1 MCALVAQT
9 LPLLLGT
16 CRRLD
21 TFGVAHAIDSLIVN
35 LRDFD
40 FEERKLLTYG
50 QVIEHVVLCH
60 YFECHSQDGGQE
72 QAISHRAAG
81 EGGRGC
87 IHGIIAMQVVHA
99 LAQSP
104 PNLVIIEDEDLRQL
118 LVVLKFVEGLEKPF
132 VAV

>member
-1 MCALVAQT
+1 MRALVAQI
-9 LPLLLGT
+9 LPLLTLGI
-16 CRRLD
+16 
-21 TFGVAHAIDSLIVN
+21 AHITTSWTAAVN

-72 QAISHRAAG
+72 QALSHRAAG

-87 IHGIIAMQVVHA
+87 IHGVVAMQVVHA

-104 PNLVIIEDEDLRQL
+104 PYLVIIEDEDLRQL

>member
-9 LPLLLGT
+9 LPLLQGT

>member
-1 MCALVAQT
+1 MRALVAQI
-9 LPLLLGT
+9 LPLLTLGA
-16 CRRLD
+16 
-21 TFGVAHAIDSLIVN
+21 AHATNYWTAAVN

-87 IHGIIAMQVVHA
+87 IHGVVAMQVVHA

-118 LVVLKFVEGLEKPF
+118 RVVLKFVEGLEKPF

>member
-1 MCALVAQT
+1 MCALVAQI
-9 LPLLLGT
+9 LPLLTL
-16 CRRLD
+16 
-21 TFGVAHAIDSLIVN
+21 GVAHATKYWTAAVN

-60 YFECHSQDGGQE
+60 YFECHSQNGGQE
-72 QAISHRAAG
+72 QALSHRAAG

-87 IHGIIAMQVVHA
+87 IHGVVAMQVVHA

-104 PNLVIIEDEDLRQL
+104 PYLVIIEDEDLRQL
-118 LVVLKFVEGLEKPF
+118 RVVLKFVEGLEKPF

>member
-1 MCALVAQT
+1 MRALVAQI
-9 LPLLLGT
+9 LPLLTL
-16 CRRLD
+16 
-21 TFGVAHAIDSLIVN
+21 GVARITTSWTRAVN

-72 QAISHRAAG
+72 QALSHRAAG

-87 IHGIIAMQVVHA
+87 IHGVVAMQVVHA

-104 PNLVIIEDEDLRQL
+104 PYLVIIEDEDLRQL
-118 LVVLKFVEGLEKPF
+118 RVIIKFVEGLEKPF